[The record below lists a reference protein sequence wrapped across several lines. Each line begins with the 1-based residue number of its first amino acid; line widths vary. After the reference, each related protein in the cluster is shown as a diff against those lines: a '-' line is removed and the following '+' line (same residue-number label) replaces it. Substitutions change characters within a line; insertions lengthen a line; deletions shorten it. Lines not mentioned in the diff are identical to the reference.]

1 MGGGLV
7 PIAMLPIVFMAT
19 SSKGYGIPI
28 GATFLYL
35 VPVVIAPAYLMGAHP
50 LASVMGIYSSLSPV
64 SADMV
69 RSWTQGVTVTL
80 SPSLCLISIFT
91 VGIVFTILSIIVLRK
106 RSY

>member
-1 MGGGLV
+1 MGFFSGCMDARNMTSIEEV
-7 PIAMLPIVFMAT
+7 KCPKCSADIEVFVRDGKT
-19 SSKGYGIPI
+19 VGE
-28 GATFLYL
+28 
-35 VPVVIAPAYLMGAHP
+35 
-50 LASVMGIYSSLSPV
+50 SVMGIYSSLSPV